1 MCPDRIL
8 ATYDRVADDWDR
20 HRDRSLFERRW
31 LDRFLDHAPGRRILD
46 IGCGS
51 GRPIAQYL
59 SERRAKL
66 TGVDGAERMVELFKA
81 NLPEAKAVLADMRGL
96 ALNTRFDGILAWD
109 SFFHLSP
116 EDQRAMF
123 PVFAAHAAPK
133 AALMFTSGPQ
143 ESVEIGQV
151 HGEEV
156 YHSSF
161 APKDYEAMLAD
172 SGFRVLN
179 YVPEDPSCA
188 GHTVWLARFTA

>member
-133 AALMFTSGPQ
+133 AVLMFTSGTQ